1 VFIYYAV
8 VRDEIKII
16 IASSTIALPIS
27 STSIPALS
35 SPTVPPSHFPFL
47 PHSLVVSHTSL
58 VYVMKRSERGQCM
71 NRQTLGEIE
80 DDGTP
85 QNYKS
90 DVGVQI
96 LCTGMGSRSFGVSDP
111 LRLSTAQYA
120 AERSIYSGML
130 VPLLPPTAM
139 FFFDLPVSH

>member
-1 VFIYYAV
+1 MFIVFIYYAV

-71 NRQTLGEIE
+71 NRQTFGEIE

-96 LCTGMGSRSFGVSDP
+96 LCTGMGSRSFGVSGP

-120 AERSIYSGML
+120 AERSIYSCML
-130 VPLLPPTAM
+130 VPLVDVIGQ
-139 FFFDLPVSH
+139 F

>member
-1 VFIYYAV
+1 
-8 VRDEIKII
+8 
-16 IASSTIALPIS
+16 
-27 STSIPALS
+27 
-35 SPTVPPSHFPFL
+35 
-47 PHSLVVSHTSL
+47 
-58 VYVMKRSERGQCM
+58 MKRIERGQCM

-130 VPLLPPTAM
+130 VPLLPPTAI
-139 FFFDLPVSH
+139 FFRLTGVTLNSFHEKSTPPPLCSLFPNYFGQSRSAAVTLNSALTLTSLH